1 MKIIRELQVTS
12 DEFYDFLESEFLNQI
27 NQAGNQTTKKIDRLK
42 KGLRYSKLSDNVYT
56 KTDYEILDFRRHE
69 TYIIQI
75 SSHSEKTIT
84 SYKTKPCSKGLEVTL
99 EQEQNKLTKNS
110 KSKLIK
116 WMGKLL
122 YFGRLSENLYK
133 IQGEIEKARKTKT
146 Q

>member
-12 DEFYDFLESEFLNQI
+12 NEFYDFLESEFLNQI
-27 NQAGNQTTKKIDRLK
+27 NQADNQTKKIDRLK

-56 KTDYEILDFRRHE
+56 KTDYEILDYHRHE
-69 TYIIQI
+69 TYVIQI

-84 SYKTKPCSKGLEVTL
+84 SYKTKPCAKGLEVTL

-116 WMGKLL
+116 WVGELL

-133 IQGEIEKARKTKT
+133 IQGEIEKTRKEKT

>member
-1 MKIIRELQVTS
+1 MKIIRELLVTS
-12 DEFYDFLESEFLNQI
+12 DEFYDFLENEFLNQI
-27 NQAGNQTTKKIDRLK
+27 NQADNQTKKIDRLK

-56 KTDYEILDFRRHE
+56 KTDYEILDYRRHE
-69 TYIIQI
+69 TYVIQI

-116 WMGKLL
+116 WMGELL

-133 IQGEIEKARKTKT
+133 IQGEIEKTRKEKT

>member
-12 DEFYDFLESEFLNQI
+12 DEFYDFLENEFLNQI
-27 NQAGNQTTKKIDRLK
+27 NQADNQTKKIDRLK
-42 KGLRYSKLSDNVYT
+42 KGLRYSKLSDNIYT
-56 KTDYEILDFRRHE
+56 KTDYEILDYRRHE
-69 TYIIQI
+69 TYFIQI

-84 SYKTKPCSKGLEVTL
+84 SYKTKPCAKGLEVTL

-116 WMGKLL
+116 WMGELL

-133 IQGEIEKARKTKT
+133 IQGEIEKTRKEKT

>member
-12 DEFYDFLESEFLNQI
+12 NEFYDFLESEFLNQI
-27 NQAGNQTTKKIDRLK
+27 NQADNQTKKIDRLK

-56 KTDYEILDFRRHE
+56 KTDYEILDYRRHE
-69 TYIIQI
+69 TYVIQI

-84 SYKTKPCSKGLEVTL
+84 SYKTKPCAKGLEVTL

-110 KSKLIK
+110 KSKIIK
-116 WMGKLL
+116 WMGELL

-133 IQGEIEKARKTKT
+133 IQGEIEKTRKEKT
-146 Q
+146 L

>member
-12 DEFYDFLESEFLNQI
+12 DEFYDFLENEFLNQI
-27 NQAGNQTTKKIDRLK
+27 NQTDNQTKKIDRLK

-56 KTDYEILDFRRHE
+56 KTDYEIIDYLRHE
-69 TYIIQI
+69 TYVIQI
-75 SSHSEKTIT
+75 SSHSEKTTT
-84 SYKTKPCSKGLEVTL
+84 SYKTKPCAKGLEVTL

-116 WMGKLL
+116 WMGELL

-133 IQGEIEKARKTKT
+133 IQGEIEKARKVKT

>member
-12 DEFYDFLESEFLNQI
+12 DEFYDFLENEFLNQI
-27 NQAGNQTTKKIDRLK
+27 NQADNQTKKIDRLK
-42 KGLRYSKLSDNVYT
+42 KGLRYSKLSDNIYT
-56 KTDYEILDFRRHE
+56 KTDYEILDYRRHE
-69 TYIIQI
+69 TYVIQI

-84 SYKTKPCSKGLEVTL
+84 SYKTKPCSKGLEVKL

-116 WMGKLL
+116 WMGELL

-133 IQGEIEKARKTKT
+133 IQGEIEKTRKEKT

>member
-12 DEFYDFLESEFLNQI
+12 NEFYDFLESEFLNQI
-27 NQAGNQTTKKIDRLK
+27 NQADNQTKKIDRLK

-56 KTDYEILDFRRHE
+56 KTDYEILDYHRHE
-69 TYIIQI
+69 TYVIQI

-84 SYKTKPCSKGLEVTL
+84 SYKTKPCAKGLEVTL

-110 KSKLIK
+110 KSKIIK
-116 WMGKLL
+116 WMGELL

-133 IQGEIEKARKTKT
+133 IQGEIEKTRKEKT

>member
-12 DEFYDFLESEFLNQI
+12 NEFYDFLESEFLNQI
-27 NQAGNQTTKKIDRLK
+27 NQADNQTKKIDRLK

-56 KTDYEILDFRRHE
+56 KTDYEILEYRRHE
-69 TYIIQI
+69 TYVIQI

-116 WMGKLL
+116 WMGELL

-133 IQGEIEKARKTKT
+133 IQGEIEKTRKEKT

>member
-27 NQAGNQTTKKIDRLK
+27 NQTDNQTKKIDRLK

-56 KTDYEILDFRRHE
+56 KTDYEILDYRRHE
-69 TYIIQI
+69 TYVIQI
-75 SSHSEKTIT
+75 TSHSEKTIT

-110 KSKLIK
+110 KSKFIK
-116 WMGKLL
+116 WMGDLL

-133 IQGEIEKARKTKT
+133 IQGEIEKARKVKT

>member
-12 DEFYDFLESEFLNQI
+12 DEFYDFLENEFLNQI
-27 NQAGNQTTKKIDRLK
+27 NQADNQTKKIDRLK
-42 KGLRYSKLSDNVYT
+42 KGLRYSKLSDNIYT
-56 KTDYEILDFRRHE
+56 KTDYEILDYRRHE
-69 TYIIQI
+69 TYVIQI

-84 SYKTKPCSKGLEVTL
+84 SYKTKPCAKGLEVTL

-116 WMGKLL
+116 WMGELL

-133 IQGEIEKARKTKT
+133 IQGEIEKARKEKT

>member
-12 DEFYDFLESEFLNQI
+12 DEFYDFLENEFLNQI
-27 NQAGNQTTKKIDRLK
+27 NQADNQTKKIDRLK

-56 KTDYEILDFRRHE
+56 KTDYEILDYRRHE
-69 TYIIQI
+69 TYVIQI

-84 SYKTKPCSKGLEVTL
+84 CYKTKPCSKGLEVTL

-110 KSKLIK
+110 KSKIIK
-116 WMGKLL
+116 WMGELL

-133 IQGEIEKARKTKT
+133 IQGEIEKARKEKT

>member
-12 DEFYDFLESEFLNQI
+12 DEFYDFLENEFLNQI
-27 NQAGNQTTKKIDRLK
+27 NQADNQTKKIDRLK

-56 KTDYEILDFRRHE
+56 KTDYEILDYRRHE
-69 TYIIQI
+69 TYVIQI

-84 SYKTKPCSKGLEVTL
+84 SYKTKPCAKGLEVTL

-110 KSKLIK
+110 KSKIIK
-116 WMGKLL
+116 WMGELL

-133 IQGEIEKARKTKT
+133 IQGEIEKARKEKT

>member
-12 DEFYDFLESEFLNQI
+12 DEFYDFLENEFLNQI
-27 NQAGNQTTKKIDRLK
+27 NQADNQTKKIDRLK

-56 KTDYEILDFRRHE
+56 KTDYEILDYHRHE
-69 TYIIQI
+69 TYVIQI

-116 WMGKLL
+116 WMGELL

-133 IQGEIEKARKTKT
+133 IQGEIEKARKAKT

>member
-27 NQAGNQTTKKIDRLK
+27 NQADNQTKKIDRLK

-56 KTDYEILDFRRHE
+56 KTDYEILDYHRHE
-69 TYIIQI
+69 TYVIQI

-84 SYKTKPCSKGLEVTL
+84 SYKTKPCAKGLEVTL

-116 WMGKLL
+116 WMGELL

-133 IQGEIEKARKTKT
+133 IQGEIEKTRKEKT

>member
-27 NQAGNQTTKKIDRLK
+27 NQADNQTKKIDRLK

-56 KTDYEILDFRRHE
+56 KTDYEILDYRRHE
-69 TYIIQI
+69 NYVIQI

-84 SYKTKPCSKGLEVTL
+84 SYKTKPCAKGLEVTL

-110 KSKLIK
+110 KSKIIK
-116 WMGKLL
+116 WMGELL

-133 IQGEIEKARKTKT
+133 IQGEIEKTRKEKT

>member
-12 DEFYDFLESEFLNQI
+12 DEFYDFLENEFLNQI
-27 NQAGNQTTKKIDRLK
+27 NQADNQTKKIDRLK
-42 KGLRYSKLSDNVYT
+42 KGLRYSKLSDNIYT
-56 KTDYEILDFRRHE
+56 KTDYEILDYRRHE
-69 TYIIQI
+69 TYVIQI

-84 SYKTKPCSKGLEVTL
+84 SYKTKPCAKGLEVTL

-116 WMGKLL
+116 WVGELL

-133 IQGEIEKARKTKT
+133 IQGEIEKTRKERT

>member
-27 NQAGNQTTKKIDRLK
+27 NQTDNQTKKIDRLK

-56 KTDYEILDFRRHE
+56 KTDYEILDYRRHE
-69 TYIIQI
+69 TYVIQI
-75 SSHSEKTIT
+75 SSHSEKMIT
-84 SYKTKPCSKGLEVTL
+84 SYRTKPCSKGLEVTL

-110 KSKLIK
+110 KSKIIK
-116 WMGKLL
+116 WMGELL

-133 IQGEIEKARKTKT
+133 IQGEIEKARKEKT

>member
-27 NQAGNQTTKKIDRLK
+27 NQTDNQTKKIDRLK

-56 KTDYEILDFRRHE
+56 KTDYEILDYHRHE
-69 TYIIQI
+69 TYVIQI
-75 SSHSEKTIT
+75 SSHSEKTNT
-84 SYKTKPCSKGLEVTL
+84 SYKTKPCAKGLEVTL

-116 WMGKLL
+116 WMGELL

-133 IQGEIEKARKTKT
+133 IQGEIEKTRKEKT

>member
-27 NQAGNQTTKKIDRLK
+27 NQADNQTKKIDRLK
-42 KGLRYSKLSDNVYT
+42 KGLRYSKLSDNIYT
-56 KTDYEILDFRRHE
+56 KTDYEILDYRRHE
-69 TYIIQI
+69 TYVIQI

-84 SYKTKPCSKGLEVTL
+84 CYKTKPCSKGLEVTL

-110 KSKLIK
+110 KSKIIK
-116 WMGKLL
+116 WMGELL

-133 IQGEIEKARKTKT
+133 IQGEIEKTRKERT

>member
-12 DEFYDFLESEFLNQI
+12 DEFYDFLENEFLNQI
-27 NQAGNQTTKKIDRLK
+27 NQADNQTKKIDRLK
-42 KGLRYSKLSDNVYT
+42 KGLRYSKLSDNIYT
-56 KTDYEILDFRRHE
+56 KTDYEILDYRRHE
-69 TYIIQI
+69 TYVIQI

-84 SYKTKPCSKGLEVTL
+84 SYKTKPCAKGLEVTL

-110 KSKLIK
+110 KSKIIK
-116 WMGKLL
+116 WMGELL

-133 IQGEIEKARKTKT
+133 IQGEIEKTRKERT

>member
-12 DEFYDFLESEFLNQI
+12 DEFYDFLENEFLNQI
-27 NQAGNQTTKKIDRLK
+27 NQADNQTKKIDRLK
-42 KGLRYSKLSDNVYT
+42 KGLRYSKLSDNIYT
-56 KTDYEILDFRRHE
+56 KTDYEILDYRRHE
-69 TYIIQI
+69 TYVIQI

-84 SYKTKPCSKGLEVTL
+84 SYKTKPCAKGLEVTL

-116 WMGKLL
+116 WVGELL

-133 IQGEIEKARKTKT
+133 IQGEIEKTRKEKT

>member
-27 NQAGNQTTKKIDRLK
+27 NQADNQTKKIDRLK
-42 KGLRYSKLSDNVYT
+42 KGLRYSKLSDNIYT
-56 KTDYEILDFRRHE
+56 KIDYEILDYRRHE
-69 TYIIQI
+69 TYVIQI

-110 KSKLIK
+110 KSKIIK
-116 WMGKLL
+116 WMGELL

-133 IQGEIEKARKTKT
+133 IQGEIEKTRKEKT

>member
-27 NQAGNQTTKKIDRLK
+27 NQTDNQTKKIDRLK

-56 KTDYEILDFRRHE
+56 KTDYEILDYHRHE
-69 TYIIQI
+69 TYVIQI

-84 SYKTKPCSKGLEVTL
+84 SYKTKPCAKGLEVTL

-116 WMGKLL
+116 WMGELL

-133 IQGEIEKARKTKT
+133 IQGEIEKTRKEKT

>member
-27 NQAGNQTTKKIDRLK
+27 NQTDNQTKKIDRLK

-56 KTDYEILDFRRHE
+56 KTDYEILDYRRHE
-69 TYIIQI
+69 TYVIQI

-84 SYKTKPCSKGLEVTL
+84 SYKTKPCSKGLEVKL

-116 WMGKLL
+116 WMGELL
-122 YFGRLSENLYK
+122 YVGRLSENLYK
-133 IQGEIEKARKTKT
+133 IQGEIEKARKVKT

>member
-12 DEFYDFLESEFLNQI
+12 DEFYDFLENEFLNQI
-27 NQAGNQTTKKIDRLK
+27 NQADNQTKKIDRLK

-56 KTDYEILDFRRHE
+56 KTDYEILDYHRHE
-69 TYIIQI
+69 TYVIQI

-84 SYKTKPCSKGLEVTL
+84 SYKTKPCAKGLEVTL

-116 WMGKLL
+116 WMGELL

-133 IQGEIEKARKTKT
+133 IQGEIEKTRKEKT

>member
-27 NQAGNQTTKKIDRLK
+27 NQADNQTKKIDRLK

-56 KTDYEILDFRRHE
+56 KTDYEILDYHRHE
-69 TYIIQI
+69 TYVIQI

-84 SYKTKPCSKGLEVTL
+84 SYKTKPCAKGLEVTL

-110 KSKLIK
+110 KSKIIK
-116 WMGKLL
+116 WMGELL

-133 IQGEIEKARKTKT
+133 IQGEIEKTRKEKT

>member
-27 NQAGNQTTKKIDRLK
+27 NRADNQTKKIVRLK

-56 KTDYEILDFRRHE
+56 KTDYEILDYRRHE
-69 TYIIQI
+69 TYVIQI

-116 WMGKLL
+116 WMGELL

-133 IQGEIEKARKTKT
+133 IQGEIEKTRKEKT

>member
-12 DEFYDFLESEFLNQI
+12 DEFYDFLENEFLNQI
-27 NQAGNQTTKKIDRLK
+27 NQADNQTKKIDRLK

-56 KTDYEILDFRRHE
+56 KTDYEILDYRRHE
-69 TYIIQI
+69 TYVIQI

-84 SYKTKPCSKGLEVTL
+84 SYKTKPCSKGLEVKL

-116 WMGKLL
+116 WVGELL

-133 IQGEIEKARKTKT
+133 IQGEIEKTRKEKT

>member
-12 DEFYDFLESEFLNQI
+12 DEFYDFLENEFLNQI
-27 NQAGNQTTKKIDRLK
+27 NQADNQTKKIDRLK

-56 KTDYEILDFRRHE
+56 KTDYEILDYRRHE
-69 TYIIQI
+69 TYVIQI

-84 SYKTKPCSKGLEVTL
+84 SYKTKPCAKRLEVTL

-116 WMGKLL
+116 WMGELL

-133 IQGEIEKARKTKT
+133 IQGEIEKTRKEKT

>member
-27 NQAGNQTTKKIDRLK
+27 NQADNQTKKIDRLK

-56 KTDYEILDFRRHE
+56 KTDYEILDYRRHE
-69 TYIIQI
+69 TYVIQI
-75 SSHSEKTIT
+75 SSHSEKMIT
-84 SYKTKPCSKGLEVTL
+84 SYKTKPCAKGLEVTL

-116 WMGKLL
+116 WMGELL

-133 IQGEIEKARKTKT
+133 IQGEIEKTRKEKT

>member
-27 NQAGNQTTKKIDRLK
+27 NQADNQTKKIDRLK

-56 KTDYEILDFRRHE
+56 KTDYEILDYRRHE
-69 TYIIQI
+69 TYVIQI
-75 SSHSEKTIT
+75 SSHSEKMIT
-84 SYKTKPCSKGLEVTL
+84 SYRTKPCSKGLEVTL

-110 KSKLIK
+110 KSKIIK
-116 WMGKLL
+116 WMGELL

-133 IQGEIEKARKTKT
+133 IQGEIEKTRKEKT

>member
-12 DEFYDFLESEFLNQI
+12 DEFYDFLENEFLNQI
-27 NQAGNQTTKKIDRLK
+27 NQADNQTKKIDRLK

-56 KTDYEILDFRRHE
+56 KTDYEILDYRRHE
-69 TYIIQI
+69 TYVIQI

-84 SYKTKPCSKGLEVTL
+84 SYKTKPCAKGLEVTL
-99 EQEQNKLTKNS
+99 EQEQNKLTKNL

-116 WMGKLL
+116 WMGELL

-133 IQGEIEKARKTKT
+133 IQGEIEKARKVKT

>member
-27 NQAGNQTTKKIDRLK
+27 NQADNQTKKIDRLK
-42 KGLRYSKLSDNVYT
+42 KGLRYSKLSDNIYT
-56 KTDYEILDFRRHE
+56 KTDYEILDYRRHE
-69 TYIIQI
+69 TYVIQI

-84 SYKTKPCSKGLEVTL
+84 SYKTKPCAKGLEVTL

-110 KSKLIK
+110 KSKIIK
-116 WMGKLL
+116 WMGELL
-122 YFGRLSENLYK
+122 YFGCLSENLYK
-133 IQGEIEKARKTKT
+133 IQGEIEKTRKERT

>member
-12 DEFYDFLESEFLNQI
+12 DEFYDFLESESLNQI
-27 NQAGNQTTKKIDRLK
+27 NQADNQTKKIDRLK
-42 KGLRYSKLSDNVYT
+42 KGLRYSKLSDNIYT
-56 KTDYEILDFRRHE
+56 KTDYEILDYRRHE
-69 TYIIQI
+69 TYVIQI

-84 SYKTKPCSKGLEVTL
+84 SYKTKPCAKGLEVTL

-116 WMGKLL
+116 WMGELL

-133 IQGEIEKARKTKT
+133 IQGEIEKTRKEKT

>member
-27 NQAGNQTTKKIDRLK
+27 NQADNQTKKIDKLK

-56 KTDYEILDFRRHE
+56 KTDYEILDYRRHE
-69 TYIIQI
+69 TYVIQI

-84 SYKTKPCSKGLEVTL
+84 SYKTKPCSKGLEVRL

-110 KSKLIK
+110 KSKIIK
-116 WMGKLL
+116 WMGELL

-133 IQGEIEKARKTKT
+133 IQGGIEKTRKEKT

>member
-27 NQAGNQTTKKIDRLK
+27 NQTDNQTKKIDRLK

-56 KTDYEILDFRRHE
+56 KTDYEILDYRRHE
-69 TYIIQI
+69 TYVIQI

-84 SYKTKPCSKGLEVTL
+84 SYKTKPCAKGLEVTL

-116 WMGKLL
+116 WMGELL

-133 IQGEIEKARKTKT
+133 IQGGIEKARKVKT

>member
-27 NQAGNQTTKKIDRLK
+27 NQADNQTKKIDRLK
-42 KGLRYSKLSDNVYT
+42 KGLRYSKLSDNIYT
-56 KTDYEILDFRRHE
+56 KTDYEILDYRRHE
-69 TYIIQI
+69 TYVIQI

-84 SYKTKPCSKGLEVTL
+84 SYKTKPCSTGLEVTL

-110 KSKLIK
+110 KSKIIK
-116 WMGKLL
+116 WMGELL

-133 IQGEIEKARKTKT
+133 IQGEIEKTRKEKT

>member
-27 NQAGNQTTKKIDRLK
+27 NQTDNQTKKIDRLK

-56 KTDYEILDFRRHE
+56 KTDYEILDYRRHE
-69 TYIIQI
+69 TYVIQI

-84 SYKTKPCSKGLEVTL
+84 SYKTKPCAKGLEVTL

-110 KSKLIK
+110 KSKIIK
-116 WMGKLL
+116 WMGELL

-133 IQGEIEKARKTKT
+133 IQGEIEKTRKEKT